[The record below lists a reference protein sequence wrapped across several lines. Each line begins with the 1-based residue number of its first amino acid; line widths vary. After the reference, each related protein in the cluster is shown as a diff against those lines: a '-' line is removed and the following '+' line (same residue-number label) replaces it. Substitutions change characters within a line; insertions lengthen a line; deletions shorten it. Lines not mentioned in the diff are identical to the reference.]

1 MDIETTLR
9 RNGVAIV
16 RPVGR
21 IDAHTAL
28 SLRDRIGE
36 AIDAGNRYLVLD
48 CGAVTFLDSTGL
60 GTLVNSLKR
69 AEAAGGDLRLAH
81 VPQTVRMTLEL
92 TSLQSRPAAYRPAQS
107 RCRGIH

>member
-1 MDIETTLR
+1 MDIEVTLR
-9 RNGVAIV
+9 SNGVAIV
-16 RPVGR
+16 RPIGR

-36 AIDAGNRYLVLD
+36 TIDAGNRYVVLD

-69 AEAAGGDLRLAH
+69 AEAVGGDLRLAH
-81 VPQTVRMTLEL
+81 VPQAVRMTLEL
-92 TSLQSRPAAYRPAQS
+92 TSLQSRLVRYATIDDAVASYP
-107 RCRGIH
+107 